1 MPVDLN
7 NQYTGKLFGQDRI
20 GQTTPDL
27 ELSEPLKPWL
37 PVPYPAPYLPGLRQ
51 DQGHPKLAS
60 VVLSSQHLIGQDKS
74 GALVPSGL
82 QCGKTPAGSNVWC
95 IIQWG
100 AGSIDQFTIDPRT
113 GNAVTP
119 GDHCVLAAPA
129 DAAPG
134 NVTLTNGTV
143 IAVSWTDINWA
154 WNCTLFPSVTT
165 GTTLSGSATNVPLV
179 PMLTPSSA
187 ATKSTL
193 VYTLA
198 AAGDSFVGQLVFQVG
213 AAGTPATVEFNGTL
227 AAAAT
232 AVTAAITALAPAS
245 AVTAANAA
253 LTAANTA
260 LTTANTA
267 VTTANTALTAANV
280 VVTTAGNT
288 VTATDLANQSA
299 ALAAYN
305 TALANLATAQTTQV
319 AAQAAYT
326 AVFNLNAVTVAAT
339 TTTLTLTG
347 VVDGALLAGT
357 NSFVFTSDI
366 DDVGHVGTAVPYSYG
381 TARPIGV
388 CTRNVFQYIGGVKII
403 DKSLAGGILYRLEGL
418 NPIGFQVMNYMHEM
432 GTAIQTQYVL
442 KVPWIGATPN
452 TLQQDATTDGIQG
465 YVQGYGRT
473 FAHFTGL
480 PTTGAGV
487 TFSQFQNDQGNYT
500 VFNPAVNSPV
510 DLVGRIIGVVNM
522 INKIGFS
529 NRIKTLWDPSRMVG
543 PMTDPNPAAIMMGGS
558 ATAGLPYDLNL
569 TTDGIYKA
577 SQLQKTQARPE
588 YGTYVLVRV
597 LL

>member
-179 PMLTPSSA
+179 PVLTPSAA

-193 VYTLA
+193 VYT
-198 AAGDSFVGQLVFQVG
+198 AGCGRR
-213 AAGTPATVEFNGTL
+213 
-227 AAAAT
+227 
-232 AVTAAITALAPAS
+232 
-245 AVTAANAA
+245 
-253 LTAANTA
+253 
-260 LTTANTA
+260 
-267 VTTANTALTAANV
+267 
-280 VVTTAGNT
+280 
-288 VTATDLANQSA
+288 
-299 ALAAYN
+299 
-305 TALANLATAQTTQV
+305 
-319 AAQAAYT
+319 
-326 AVFNLNAVTVAAT
+326 
-339 TTTLTLTG
+339 
-347 VVDGALLAGT
+347 LLRR
-357 NSFVFTSDI
+357 S
-366 DDVGHVGTAVPYSYG
+366 
-381 TARPIGV
+381 
-388 CTRNVFQYIGGVKII
+388 
-403 DKSLAGGILYRLEGL
+403 
-418 NPIGFQVMNYMHEM
+418 
-432 GTAIQTQYVL
+432 
-442 KVPWIGATPN
+442 
-452 TLQQDATTDGIQG
+452 
-465 YVQGYGRT
+465 
-473 FAHFTGL
+473 
-480 PTTGAGV
+480 
-487 TFSQFQNDQGNYT
+487 
-500 VFNPAVNSPV
+500 
-510 DLVGRIIGVVNM
+510 
-522 INKIGFS
+522 
-529 NRIKTLWDPSRMVG
+529 
-543 PMTDPNPAAIMMGGS
+543 
-558 ATAGLPYDLNL
+558 AGLP
-569 TTDGIYKA
+569 GWRGRHA
-577 SQLQKTQARPE
+577 CH
-588 YGTYVLVRV
+588 G
-597 LL
+597 

>member
-7 NQYTGKLFGQDRI
+7 NQYTGKLFGQDRL

-95 IIQWG
+95 ILQWG

-113 GNAVTP
+113 GKAVTP

-134 NVTLTNGTV
+134 NITLTNGTV
-143 IAVSWTDINWA
+143 VAISWADINWA
-154 WNCTLFPSVTT
+154 WNCNLFPSVTT
-165 GTTLSGSATNVPLV
+165 GTTTSTAATQVPLV
-179 PMLTPSSA
+179 PIVTASA
-187 ATKSTL
+187 AATGSVATFTL
-193 VYTLA
+193 G
-198 AAGDSFVGQLVFQVG
+198 AAGDTLSGQVAVQVG
-213 AAGTPATVEFNGTL
+213 AAGKLV
-227 AAAAT
+227 T
-232 AVTAAITALAPAS
+232 AVI
-245 AVTAANAA
+245 
-253 LTAANTA
+253 AANTTLA
-260 LTTANTA
+260 
-267 VTTANTALTAANV
+267 
-280 VVTTAGNT
+280 NT
-288 VTATDLANQSA
+288 VTAINAAISA
-299 ALAAYN
+299 AGVAGLAASSSTN
-305 TALANLATAQTTQV
+305 HLII
-319 AAQAAYT
+319 
-326 AVFNLNAVTVAAT
+326 
-339 TTTLTLTG
+339 TG
-347 VVDGALLAGT
+347 PVDGASPAVPGT
-357 NSFVFTSDI
+357 NTLVVTSDL
-366 DDVGHVGTAVPYSYG
+366 DDLGTAGVAVAYSYG
-381 TARPIGV
+381 TCRPIGV
-388 CTRNVFQYIGGVKII
+388 CTRNVFQYIGGVKVV
-403 DKSLAGGILYRLEGL
+403 DASLAGGILYRLEGL
-418 NPIGFQVMNYMHEM
+418 NPIGFQVLNYMHEM

-442 KVPWIGATPN
+442 KVPWIGATPT

-487 TFSQFQNDQGNYT
+487 TFSQFQNDQGNYS

-577 SQLQKTQARPE
+577 SQLQKTQPRPE